1 VVLQT
6 GCDVIIRH
14 SSWGTTLGRR
24 RGHFII
30 VNCERKRKQTNLY
43 FPIYSFYITIAVK
56 CRSEFKRRLFKT
68 KLVQTKQKEI
78 ETQEFKIAGKT
89 TDIGAPNLRNHFR

>member
-1 VVLQT
+1 M
-6 GCDVIIRH
+6 
-14 SSWGTTLGRR
+14 
-24 RGHFII
+24 
-30 VNCERKRKQTNLY
+30 
-43 FPIYSFYITIAVK
+43 
-56 CRSEFKRRLFKT
+56 LFKT